1 MSCSALFDGFL
12 FPEIS
17 MTSRRALRKQM
28 RTRRRAIDKSTRR
41 RMAEALARHLGTC
54 LRVRRAHRIACY
66 LSNDGEMD
74 LGPSMELLRSS
85 GAKLLLPALRGD
97 HLWFLPYDRETRLAP
112 NRFGIPEPDAAPHTR
127 CRARDLDLVLMPL
140 VAFDTTGNR
149 LGMGGGFYD
158 RTFSYLQSRKTWGKP
173 LLLGIAYEF
182 QHLNSLTPQPWDVP
196 LQGVATE
203 KCLHR
208 FR

>member
-1 MSCSALFDGFL
+1 
-12 FPEIS
+12 

-28 RTRRRAIDKSTRR
+28 RTRRRAIDKSTRA
-41 RMAEALARHLGTC
+41 RMAESLARNLGNC
-54 LRVRRAHRIACY
+54 LRVRRARRIACY

-74 LGPSMELLRSS
+74 LGPAMTLLRSS
-85 GAKLLLPALRGD
+85 GARLLLPALHGAD
-97 HLWFLPYDRETRLAP
+97 LWFLPYDGGTRLAP
-112 NRFGIPEPDAAPHTR
+112 NHFGILEPDVAPSRR
-127 CRARDLDLVLMPL
+127 CRPRDLDLVLMPL

-158 RTFSYLQSRKTWGKP
+158 RTFSYLGSRETWKKP

-182 QHLNSLTPQPWDVP
+182 QRLDTLTPRGWDVP

-203 KCLHR
+203 KCVRH
-208 FR
+208 FG

>member
-1 MSCSALFDGFL
+1 
-12 FPEIS
+12 
-17 MTSRRALRKQM
+17 M
-28 RTRRRAIDKSTRR
+28 RMRRRAIDKSTRT

-54 LRVRRAHRIACY
+54 LRVRRARRIACY
-66 LSNDGEMD
+66 LCNDGEMD
-74 LGPSMELLRSS
+74 LGPAMKLLRSS

-97 HLWFLPYDRETRLAP
+97 HLWFLPYDGETRLAP
-112 NRFGIPEPDAAPHTR
+112 NRFGILEPDVSPSTR

-158 RTFSYLQSRKTWGKP
+158 RTFSYLQWRKTWGKP
-173 LLLGIAYEF
+173 PLLGIAYEF
-182 QHLNSLTPQPWDVP
+182 QHLDALTPRRWDIP

-203 KCLHR
+203 KCVHH
-208 FR
+208 FS